1 MVVPLRHTRKAE
13 PLEPRRLLAAAAA
26 PAPSPALD
34 TQTSVHVVID
44 YSLDD
49 NHFFDT
55 QQKKDLLQ
63 QAADSVVK
71 WFKDEL
77 LAIAPGGGDTW
88 EAVFDDP
95 ATGSRHVERNL
106 TVRAGEILL
115 FAGGR
120 DMTDALGRG
129 GPGGYNAS
137 GSSAWLERVGHR
149 GQGGGPNSPEF
160 GPWGGAITFDT
171 NPDSPWHFG
180 QSTSGLDGEN
190 DFLSVASHEV
200 THLMGFGTSDA
211 WQQFVSRR
219 TFTGPRALSQYDVA
233 GAAGVPLNNGAD
245 HWAEGTRDNGME
257 VAMDPQLTVGTRHLL
272 TPLDSAALDDVG
284 WSMPP
289 QAALSAAAVGA
300 PGSHA
305 YTFTVTY
312 SHYAAIDDAS
322 LGADDVMVIA
332 PDGTSLAPATIALA
346 GPGTAR
352 RVTYTLAAPGGSWDA
367 ADSGTYAV
375 VLAADSV
382 RGTTGEA
389 LAAGTLG
396 TFVVDVADPPAAQ
409 LLAPAEPA
417 PGASGQ
423 SFEVVYTD
431 AVAVDPASI
440 DAGDV
445 VVLAP
450 NGSTLAA
457 SSLLAVDAT
466 TPSAQIIATYG
477 VPAPGGTWG
486 PEDDGLYTV
495 SLRPGAV
502 RDTSGNAS
510 PGGPIGEFEISLGA
524 IDFDAH
530 SPAVYTDASG
540 DNVVVMLKGPGSGIV
555 RFAGTRPSDASSI
568 ELHGTTAASALVIKA
583 GSGGTTTGV
592 VTVDGPLKSITGK
605 TVDLTGALSAA
616 GPLAKLLLR
625 SVAAAVTAP
634 AVRQIVCRGDFTGDV
649 TVASIG
655 ILKVAGTLAG
665 SVVRAADTI
674 GRVTAASVR
683 DSRLFAGVSGTV
695 TRLPTSLADFVNTGA
710 VIGGLTVKRAGT
722 FSNTIVAAPTIG
734 KLALGAIQTANSG
747 GPFGVAVDRMGI
759 VSGVAV
765 GGAGFVKRSRLDD
778 PSGSL
783 ADGDFVLRVL

>member
-13 PLEPRRLLAAAAA
+13 TLEPRRLLAAAAA

-34 TQTSVHVVID
+34 TQTSVRVVVD

-95 ATGSRHVERNL
+95 ATGNRHVERNR
-106 TVRAGEILL
+106 TIRAGEILL

-120 DMTDALGRG
+120 DMSDALGRG

-137 GSSAWLERVGHR
+137 GSSSWLERVGHR

-171 NPDSPWHFG
+171 NPESPWYFG
-180 QSTSGLDGEN
+180 QTTSGLDDRN

-219 TFTGPRALSQYDVA
+219 AFTGPRALSQYDVA
-233 GAAGVPLNNGAD
+233 GASGVPLNAGAD
-245 HWAEGTRDNGME
+245 HWAEGTRDNGVE

-300 PGSHA
+300 PGPHA
-305 YTFTVTY
+305 YSFTVTY
-312 SHYAAIDDAS
+312 SHYAALDDEA
-322 LGADDVMVIA
+322 LGVDDVSVIA
-332 PDGTSLAPATIALA
+332 PDGTGLAPASVALA

-367 ADSGTYAV
+367 ADSGTYSV

-382 RGTTGEA
+382 RSTTGET

-409 LLAPAEPA
+409 LLEPAEPA

-423 SFEVVYTD
+423 TFNIVYTD
-431 AVAVDPASI
+431 AVAVDPVSI
-440 DAGDV
+440 DADDV
-445 VVLAP
+445 VVIGP
-450 NGSTLAA
+450 DGSTLPAT
-457 SSLLAVDAT
+457 SLMALDAT
-466 TPSAQIIATYG
+466 TPSPQIIATYG

-530 SPAVYTDASG
+530 TPAVYTDASG
-540 DNVVVMLKGPGSGIV
+540 DNVVVMLRGPGSGIV
-555 RFAGTRPSDASSI
+555 RFTGVRPSDATSI

-583 GSGGTTTGV
+583 GVGETTTGD
-592 VTVDGPLKSITGK
+592 VTVDGPLKAMTGK
-605 TVDLTGALSAA
+605 TTDLTGALSASGA
-616 GPLAKLLLR
+616 LGKLLFR
-625 SVAAAVTAP
+625 SMAGAVTAP
-634 AVRQIVCRGDFTGDV
+634 AVRQIVCRGDFTADLTAG
-649 TVASIG
+649 SIG
-655 ILKVAGTLAG
+655 VLKVAGALAG
-665 SVVRAADTI
+665 SDVRAADSI
-674 GRVTAASVR
+674 GRVIAGSVR
-683 DSRLFAGVSGTV
+683 DSRVFAGVAAAIST
-695 TRLPTSLADFVNTGA
+695 LPSSLADFVNSSA
-710 VIGGLTVKRAGT
+710 AIGTLSVRKAGT
-722 FSNTIVAAPTIG
+722 FSNTLIAAPTIG
-734 KLALGAIQTANSG
+734 KLALGAVQTANAA
-747 GPFGVAVDRMGI
+747 PTFGVAADRVGLISGI
-759 VSGVAV
+759 AV
-765 GGAGFVKRSRLDD
+765 GGSGALRQSRLDD
-778 PSGSL
+778 PAGSIT
-783 ADGDFVLRVL
+783 DRGFVVRVL